1 MTDLDKLVSKM
12 EYKNKYIAAL
22 EAGILVMM
30 MDCDGNEESAR
41 LFSTYINEAGDNNFL
56 RILFQNSD
64 WQKTERV
71 ERDMSV
77 GECGGWSNAECDTV
91 WALAIMEYLDQS
103 KLDTLIEWACEEG

>member
-22 EAGILVMM
+22 ESGILEMM
-30 MDCDGNEESAR
+30 QESVSDEDCAEMWADSINSA
-41 LFSTYINEAGDNNFL
+41 DNNHFL

-71 ERDMSV
+71 GRDMSV
-77 GECGGWSNAECDTV
+77 GECGGWSNAECGTD

-103 KLDTLIEWACEEG
+103 KLDTLIEWACEDD